1 MNKYDKLEYLI
12 EVLNIGSIKVIGE
25 LKQKPVL
32 WIERNKKEIKIE
44 LSSDEDIESIVDKII
59 EYFLLDLR
67 RMKLERIIEKV
78 R

>member
-32 WIERNKKEIKIE
+32 CIERNKKEIKIE